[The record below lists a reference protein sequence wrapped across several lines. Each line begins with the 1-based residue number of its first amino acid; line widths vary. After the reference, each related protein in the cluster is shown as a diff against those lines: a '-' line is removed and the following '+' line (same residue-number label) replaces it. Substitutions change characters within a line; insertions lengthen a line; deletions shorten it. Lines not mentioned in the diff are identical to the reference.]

1 MVVEFADAESQAFE
15 KIISVLNEYS
25 DFASVKLNE
34 DPILSLP
41 GLEINLNRRRVINNG
56 QEIELT
62 VKEYDILCLLVA
74 NKGHVLTCEQIYDKV
89 WGEISTDNEKVTV
102 GFHIRNLRKKL
113 FSTSKPSPIVI
124 ESVREIDYRLK
135 VNTEIQA
142 AP

>member
-113 FSTSKPSPIVI
+113 FSTSKHSPIVI

>member
-1 MVVEFADAESQAFE
+1 LVVEFADAESQAFE

>member
-89 WGEISTDNEKVTV
+89 WGEI
-102 GFHIRNLRKKL
+102 
-113 FSTSKPSPIVI
+113 
-124 ESVREIDYRLK
+124 
-135 VNTEIQA
+135 
-142 AP
+142 